1 MATYILL
8 APVVFLLLGAV
19 LILFLGAEKP
29 TEGWDPLPPSIT
41 ALAFVASLLLR
52 DELPVRVTLSRWRP
66 LPQFRAELAYYADGL
81 ALPFLLLMSLLGLAA
96 ILSSLDRPLRG
107 SEKNR
112 LYAASF
118 FLLAAGF
125 SLVLSA
131 NLITLCLSW
140 VLLDLG
146 VFLLIRLQGGGLSD
160 AARAG
165 AINGVAGMAV
175 LAAAV
180 VVSQSEA
187 SFSLIGGLVPPLAL
201 SLLTLAALVRVGLYP
216 LHLGLPLTEGRPW
229 AEALYRLIPA
239 SAGAYLLLRTHTLAR
254 EAIPT
259 QGILI
264 LLGCLAMVVSAILA
278 WAEARRSRALSWVAV
293 NQVSCVVL
301 AMGMDTPE
309 MAILALLQAINLALA
324 MGLLFLGQGMGSLL
338 RRETLVVWLLCALAL
353 ASLLGLP
360 PTLGFVARWAFYRHV
375 IEGGAW
381 LLLLLS
387 VVSNALIL
395 APLLSRLRLPTSL
408 GRDELISRITY
419 HVSRIMYHVSR
430 ITRIPLRST
439 CHCEAALFRRSNPQ
453 VATWRLLRLRLAMTA
468 LGLLGLPIVVLG
480 VQPRLL
486 APFVRPVGGAAARVY
501 LGQVISS
508 VSLLLGLGI
517 LIAILLPLLL
527 GYGLHRARQVIAAR
541 GQVLLS
547 RICSWMELTWLY
559 RLLWRGALRLGTA
572 LGSLMALLEGRYA
585 LAWIALLALVVV
597 LLILGG

>member
-8 APVVFLLLGAV
+8 APVVFLLLGAA
-19 LILFLGAEKP
+19 LILFLGKEKP

-41 ALAFVASLLLR
+41 GLAFVASLLLR

-96 ILSSLDRPLRG
+96 ILSSLDRPFRG

-118 FLLAAGF
+118 FLLAAGL

-131 NLITLCLSW
+131 NLVTLCLSW

-146 VFLLIRLQGGGLSD
+146 VFLLIRLQGGGLPD
-160 AARAG
+160 AARAV

-180 VVSQSEA
+180 VTSQSEA
-187 SFSLIGGLVPPLAL
+187 GFSLVGGFVPPLAL

-216 LHLGLPLTEGRPW
+216 LHLGLPLTKGRPW

-259 QGILI
+259 QGVLF
-264 LLGCLAMVVSAILA
+264 LLGCLAMVVTAILA
-278 WAEARRSRALSWVAV
+278 WAEVRQSRVFYWVV
-293 NQVSCVVL
+293 LNQISCVVL
-301 AMGMDTPE
+301 AMGIDTPE

-324 MGLLFLGQGMGSLL
+324 MGLLFLGQGMGSPS
-338 RRETLVVWLLCALAL
+338 RRESLVVWLLCALAL
-353 ASLLGLP
+353 VSLLGLP

-395 APLLSRLRLPTSL
+395 APLLSQLRFPTSL
-408 GRDELISRITY
+408 GRAELIEASLAALGQIATELRSRRSDGART
-419 HVSRIMYHVSR
+419 
-430 ITRIPLRST
+430 PLRST
-439 CHCEAALFRRSNPQ
+439 FAVRPSL
-453 VATWRLLRLRLAMTA
+453 VG

-517 LIAILLPLLL
+517 LVAILLPLLL
-527 GYGLHRARQVIAAR
+527 GYGLHRARQVIAGR
-541 GQVLLS
+541 GEALLS